1 MENIQGFLV
10 LNSYALLLIII
21 TSIIFF
27 KKKRQKQI
35 EDQTYAILLI
45 VTILVSV
52 SGLALGILVNPNLNI
67 NEVVIKI
74 FNKVYLLCLL
84 LWITILTFY
93 TLCISVI
100 KSQNIE
106 KLKKIFLCLTLFNA
120 TVILLL
126 PITVEINEQVTI
138 SSGSAIL
145 YTYVMFALG
154 FICQIICVILDIK
167 NIKNKK
173 YIPIYTL
180 AFFGIIV
187 LIIQMLFPNLN
198 YLISPAIIVI
208 TYIMFHTIEN
218 PDVKVITQLNLAK
231 EHAER
236 SNRAKSDFLSS
247 MSHEIR
253 TPLNAIVGLSDN
265 LTSYE
270 SDIPPEMIDDI
281 NDIKSA
287 SMTLLEIVGN
297 ILDINKIESENFD
310 LNEVEYNFKEE
321 ITKLA
326 KIASTKIDGKP
337 INFKINIAEDVPTYL
352 IGDKTYVKEIISNL
366 LTNAFKYTERG
377 IVDLNVKCIIKGKN
391 CLLIISVQD
400 TGRGIKK
407 ENIDKLF
414 NKFHRLEDDVNT
426 TIEGTGLGLAITK
439 SLVDMMGGKIN
450 VQSQYG
456 IGSLFIVQIP
466 QKIVEDSKEN
476 NGGENKSQENL
487 SLLNC
492 AIKSKKKIL
501 IVDDSKLNQK
511 VAARFIIQLGHE
523 VETCD
528 SGIECIN
535 KLENDMNYDLILM
548 DIMMPD
554 LSGEETLTKLQ
565 QIPKFD
571 IPVIALTADAV
582 VGAREKYLQLGFVEY
597 LSKPFTKEQLAEKI
611 NFVLK

>member
-138 SSGSAIL
+138 SSWSAIL

-287 SMTLLEIVGN
+287 STTLLEIVGN

-377 IVDLNVKCIIKGKN
+377 TVDLNVKCIIKGKN

-511 VAARFIIQLGHE
+511 VAARFI
-523 VETCD
+523 
-528 SGIECIN
+528 
-535 KLENDMNYDLILM
+535 M
-548 DIMMPD
+548 
-554 LSGEETLTKLQ
+554 
-565 QIPKFD
+565 
-571 IPVIALTADAV
+571 
-582 VGAREKYLQLGFVEY
+582 
-597 LSKPFTKEQLAEKI
+597 
-611 NFVLK
+611 